1 MKQLFTL
8 SLTIVFSSCLFAQTV
23 TQKTRTKTPVDANST
38 TAQPATLKL
47 ACEKNIPVPELPD
60 LRITGLDVKFYN
72 STAADSTQRYL
83 IVNYTLKNEGTTDV
97 KLFDVNMQGFV
108 TSVFEHTN
116 GSGGGGMPASLKMTD
131 ILKPG
136 ASYNGSFQT
145 SGSTILVPY
154 AKFYRLYVDYAN
166 TIKEINENN
175 NNIAT
180 AIMIQ

>member
-1 MKQLFTL
+1 MKKLLFL
-8 SLTIVFSSCLFAQTV
+8 LLTAGFGSCLLAQTV
-23 TQKTRTKTPVDANST
+23 TQKTTTTKTKT
-38 TAQPATLKL
+38 TGNTISQPNNFKPAGD
-47 ACEKNIPVPELPD
+47 KNIPVPKLPD
-60 LRITGLDVKFYN
+60 LRITSLDVKFYN
-72 STAADSTQRYL
+72 STSTDSTHRYL

-108 TSVFEHTN
+108 TSNFEHTS
-116 GSGGGGMPASLKMTD
+116 GPGGGAMPASLKMTD

-154 AKFYRLYVDYAN
+154 AKFYRLYVDYGNA
-166 TIKEINENN
+166 IKEINENN

-180 AIMIQ
+180 AIMMQ